1 MPCCRLAW
9 GSLHV
14 SRPKKG
20 SLKFNSRALR
30 GGFKAPPYR
39 VNLSLNAVSR
49 PQKGPFHALSE
60 DTSRLLMSP
69 TIGPIRGPLP
79 LRSSQTVCSVSR
91 SRLLTTQIYRRESG
105 PQTYPDRSV
114 NHFPIAFAPTINLQ
128 VHPRRRRDSEPPAHL
143 ILNYSDTSL
152 AQ

>member
-1 MPCCRLAW
+1 MPCCRLVW
-9 GSLHV
+9 GSMHV

-30 GGFKAPPYR
+30 GFKAPPYR